1 MFVDVENFESAGHG
15 DHMIWG
21 TLLCRRLKKWQN
33 KNCNYWKEALQRTN
47 LWLKK
52 QKTSSMLCAYG
63 AKNNVHSFTVSP
75 HACCNTLLL
84 QLLFRSDLRN
94 LYHLFG
100 VKSRNWQGK
109 PWCQSIPWPS
119 LALISNR
126 SRGSC
131 LVVPVMLRSQDAA
144 FDNAGCQV

>member
-84 QLLFRSDLRN
+84 QLLFRNDLRT
-94 LYHLFG
+94 
-100 VKSRNWQGK
+100 
-109 PWCQSIPWPS
+109 CTI
-119 LALISNR
+119 
-126 SRGSC
+126 C
-131 LVVPVMLRSQDAA
+131 LVSSHATGKEKTMVPEHSMAKSSIDFKSFTWFVPCGPRDVALTRCR
-144 FDNAGCQV
+144 FR

>member
-84 QLLFRSDLRN
+84 QLLFRNDLRN

-109 PWCQSIPWPS
+109 NHG
-119 LALISNR
+119 AR
-126 SRGSC
+126 
-131 LVVPVMLRSQDAA
+131 A
-144 FDNAGCQV
+144 FHGQV